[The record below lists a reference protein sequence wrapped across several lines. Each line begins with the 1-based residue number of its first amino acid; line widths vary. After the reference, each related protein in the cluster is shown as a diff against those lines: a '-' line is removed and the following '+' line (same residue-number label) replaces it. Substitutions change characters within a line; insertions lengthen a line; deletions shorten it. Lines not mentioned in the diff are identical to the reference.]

1 MLRWRC
7 GLLAITNAI
16 LLAGAACGSGETAG
30 RPQPSHRPAATP
42 VAAPATSSTGAPAPA
57 PTPPLPPYAIE
68 SLRARA
74 YPGGQIAVG
83 DVMFQGQGYTKHHMS
98 WPSGGQTMTGT
109 ISLPDG
115 PGPFP
120 VVVVN
125 HGFIPPERYWIGQDS
140 GIFGDPMAAHGFIS
154 VAPNWPGYSGSGPAP
169 ADLPQIVGQ
178 TVTALDLVSSL
189 KSLPQADTSRI
200 AFVGHSNG
208 GGISEIAMVV
218 DPRIRAVVLQA
229 PVSTDMAD
237 NARKWW
243 LGRPDSLAG
252 LGTPDANPDGYRHLS
267 PRNYLEPW
275 MPPVLIVQGTVDHTI
290 PADWT
295 NATYAALQQRGI
307 QSRLMWVQGGDH
319 DLAGA
324 NLDGAVAAQEAWI
337 RQALSM

>member
-1 MLRWRC
+1 MGWRT
-7 GLLAITNAI
+7 GLVALVLAA
-16 LLAGAACGSGETAG
+16 AACSSQQTAAK
-30 RPQPSHRPAATP
+30 PQPGRTPTPAPQATAARTPAA
-42 VAAPATSSTGAPAPA
+42 A
-57 PTPPLPPYAIE
+57 PTPLLPPYSIE

-74 YPGGQIAVG
+74 YPGGRLAIG
-83 DVMFQGQGYTKHHMS
+83 DEMFRGQGYTKYHMT
-98 WPSGGQTMTGT
+98 WPSGGQAMTGT

-125 HGFIPPERYWIGQDS
+125 HGFIPPDRYWIGQDS

-169 ADLPQIVGQ
+169 PDLPQIVGQ
-178 TVTALDLVSSL
+178 LVTALDLVTSVSA
-189 KSLPQADTSRI
+189 LPQADRSRI

-208 GGISEIAMVV
+208 GGISELAMVV

-243 LGRPDSLAG
+243 LQRPESLAG

-267 PRNYLEPW
+267 PRNYLAPW
-275 MPPVLIVQGTVDHTI
+275 EPPVLIVQGTADHTI

-295 NATYAALQQRGI
+295 RGTYAALQQAGI
-307 QSRLMWVQGGDH
+307 ESKLMWIDGGDH
-319 DLAGA
+319 DLVGA
-324 NLDGAVAAQEAWI
+324 NLDSAVSAQEAWI
-337 RQALSM
+337 RHALGM